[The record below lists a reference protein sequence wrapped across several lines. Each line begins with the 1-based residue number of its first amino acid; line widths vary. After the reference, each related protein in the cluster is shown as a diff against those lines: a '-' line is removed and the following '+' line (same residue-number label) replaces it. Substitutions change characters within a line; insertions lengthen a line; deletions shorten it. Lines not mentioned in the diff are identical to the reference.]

1 MSYLQNF
8 IKNITYR
15 DNADELLATVSFC
28 NYRKHENWLNIAYD
42 ICFWETGVKF
52 TEVCVVV

>member
-42 ICFWETGVKF
+42 ICF
-52 TEVCVVV
+52 